1 MRKATMLF
9 LFFKL
14 LILFDYIFFWLGGVK
29 FLFLFYGF
37 KNVDFDEND
46 EVKLNGVNVQNMK
59 GNYGIFD
66 FTQ

>member
-1 MRKATMLF
+1 
-9 LFFKL
+9 
-14 LILFDYIFFWLGGVK
+14 
-29 FLFLFYGF
+29 
-37 KNVDFDEND
+37 

>member
-1 MRKATMLF
+1 MDFKSEYLF
-9 LFFKL
+9 R
-14 LILFDYIFFWLGGVK
+14 LGGVK

-37 KNVDFDEND
+37 QNVDFDEND

>member
-1 MRKATMLF
+1 LSF
-9 LFFKL
+9 CFF
-14 LILFDYIFFWLGGVK
+14 FN
-29 FLFLFYGF
+29 GF
-37 KNVDFDEND
+37 QNVDFDEND